1 MHARGPFL
9 IPAAVSVV
17 TVALA
22 ALSAAGCRDGSGTG
36 AADGPLWILGCQKGY
51 PYGTEAA
58 PEPFHLNPTFFAGEP
73 IGDITDGA
81 PRNRLIIR
89 MQRTGNAVE
98 NNDVLYFDIPD
109 SVRVARCVRGRTVGG
124 VPDWDTSTGT
134 VNNMNGLPWCEPNGP
149 NGLARIRLIPF
160 GPLRASL
167 SPQWTCF
174 SDMHGPTAVGVTGVA
189 RDGWIEF
196 TSFGGAEQPDLTPE
210 MREPIDD
217 KFQIKYGAP
226 LIADFSVVLDD
237 DRVLTALYKMIDVPP
252 PAAIGGT
259 LDGNFDFNLERGR
272 SAQTFP

>member
-1 MHARGPFL
+1 MQARGSFL
-9 IPAAVSVV
+9 IPVGVSVV

-22 ALSAAGCRDGSGTG
+22 ALSAAGCQDGSGTG
-36 AADGPLWILGCQKGY
+36 AADGPLWILGCQEGK

-58 PEPFHLNPTFFAGEP
+58 PETFHLNPTFFAGEP
-73 IGDITDGA
+73 LGDISDG
-81 PRNRLIIR
+81 PPLNRLIIR

-109 SVRVARCVRGRTVGG
+109 SLKVARCVRGRTVGG
-124 VPDWDTSTGT
+124 VPEWDTSSGT
-134 VNNMNGLPWCEPNGP
+134 LDPMDPSWCEPNGP

-167 SPQWTCF
+167 SPQYTCY

-189 RDGWIEF
+189 SDGWIEF
-196 TSFGGAEQPDLTPE
+196 EEFGDAAQPDLTPE
-210 MREPIDD
+210 MRGPFDD
-217 KFQIKYGAP
+217 NFQVKYGKP
-226 LIADFSVVLDD
+226 LIANFSVTLGD

-259 LDGNFDFNLERGR
+259 LDGSFDFNLERGR